1 MANLVNPE
9 YVLVKSGRRVVRWL
23 RRLATR
29 VLLVQVHAEL
39 AELRERQDRL
49 ERQLHALLGQ
59 HYDNMAVAQRLA
71 VLEDR
76 LREEYHSAEEGCE
89 ESQPPRKG

>member
-1 MANLVNPE
+1 MDNLVNPE
-9 YVLVKSGRRVVRWL
+9 YALVKHGRRLVRWL

-29 VLLVQVHAEL
+29 ILLVQVHAEL

-49 ERQLHALLGQ
+49 ERQLHTLLGR
-59 HYDNMAVAQRLA
+59 HYDNSAVAQRLA

-76 LREEYHSAEEGCE
+76 LRAYQSADEGSEEAT
-89 ESQPPRKG
+89 PPRKG

>member
-1 MANLVNPE
+1 MVNPE
-9 YVLVKSGRRVVRWL
+9 YVLVRSGRRAVRWL

-29 VLLVQVHAEL
+29 ILLVQVHAEL

-49 ERQLHALLGQ
+49 ERQVHALLGR
-59 HYDNMAVAQRLA
+59 HYDNMAISQRLA

-76 LREEYHSAEEGCE
+76 IRECQTRDEGREEVL
-89 ESQPPRKG
+89 PKKG